1 MNVHHF
7 NFYNLVCQNA
17 TTFTNEIAWL
27 ISESNTDISF
37 ADFKNTTHCLAQGL
51 QLQGIQKGDGIGIIG
66 KNYFEF
72 FVIYGAAAAIGAV
85 VVPINFRLSK
95 NEICDNINDASPK
108 ILFVD
113 NEFQH
118 LINDIK
124 DRLKGIDYYYNLV
137 PNEGNYSEF
146 SNLIADAQTFEP
158 ASVSG
163 NDPFLII
170 HTAAIDGKARGAVLT
185 HENMLLSAL
194 QLSQIMTLSQNDV
207 HLNILPFF
215 HVGGLMIAIS
225 AFMCGARNIVMKKFD
240 AKEAS
245 AIIEKNGVS
254 LLFDFSPILSGI
266 LDAAQN
272 QENNLKS
279 LTKIIGL
286 ETPETIERYQDTT
299 NGCFYTI
306 FGQTETSGLVTSGK
320 YNDCPGAAGKVV
332 PLSEVCI
339 VDDNDAPIQ
348 VGQTGEIL
356 VRGPLV
362 FREYINLPEETT
374 HTFRNEWHHTGDL
387 GQFDENGFLFYK
399 GRKPEK
405 ELIKPGGEN
414 VYPAEVEKV
423 ILLHPNIK
431 HTVVF
436 GVPDPKWKEGIKA
449 VCELHEGT
457 SLTAQ
462 ELIDFVGQHIA
473 RYKKPQYV
481 EFATDIPKLR
491 NGSPDRMAIKKRF
504 YNERKQNFI

>member
-1 MNVHHF
+1 MKANEF
-7 NFYNLVCQNA
+7 NFYNLICQNA

-27 ISESNTDISF
+27 IAESNTDISF
-37 ADFKNTTHCLAQGL
+37 VDYKNTVHCFAQGL
-51 QLQGIQKGDGIGIIG
+51 RLQGIQKGDCIGVIG

-95 NEICDNINDASPK
+95 NEICDNINDAAAK

-113 NEFQH
+113 HECQY
-118 LINDIK
+118 LIDDIK
-124 DRLKGIDYYYNLV
+124 ERLKRIDSYYNLV
-137 PNEGNYSEF
+137 ANEGNYSEF
-146 SNLIADAQTFEP
+146 SSLMAEVQSFEP
-158 ASVSG
+158 ESVSG

-185 HENMLLSAL
+185 HNNILLSAL
-194 QLSQIMTLSQNDV
+194 QLSHIMTLSNNDV

-215 HVGGLMIAIS
+215 HIGGFMIALS
-225 AFMCGARNIVMKKFD
+225 TFMCGARNIIMKKFD
-240 AKEAS
+240 AKDAS
-245 AIIEKNGVS
+245 ALIEKKGASV
-254 LLFDFSPILSGI
+254 LFDFSPILSGI
-266 LDAAQN
+266 LDAAREQQN
-272 QENNLKS
+272 DLTS
-279 LTKIIGL
+279 LTKVIGL
-286 ETPETIERYQDTT
+286 ETPEIIETYQNIT

-306 FGQTETSGLVTSGK
+306 FGQTETSGLVSSGK
-320 YNDCPGAAGKVV
+320 YNDRPGAAGKVI

-339 VDDNDAPIQ
+339 VDENDVPIQ

-374 HTFRNEWHHTGDL
+374 HTFRNAWHHTGDL
-387 GQFDENGFLFYK
+387 GQFDEDGFLFYK

-423 ILLHPNIK
+423 ILLHPSIK
-431 HTVVF
+431 NTVVF

-449 VCELHEGT
+449 VCELHESA

-462 ELIDFVGQHIA
+462 ELIDFVGQRIA

-481 EFATDIPKLR
+481 EFTTDFPKLR
-491 NGSPDRMAIKKRF
+491 NGTPDRMEIKKRF
-504 YNERKQNFI
+504 VKT